1 VNIPDFD
8 VFAKCPTLLIEKS
21 ANHVRITEKHFFLG
35 RQHDLPEPEESKV
48 KATKSAITEFSIK
61 SQRNCKFKFDSA
73 SRGMTSAICLTY
85 PEELRDKLDGRIIKK
100 HFKAF
105 ILAYLREFG
114 LDGRYFWVLEFQRNG
129 NPHFHIVTDCKADI
143 KAQRD
148 FVAARWY
155 KIVGSGLQKHYKAG
169 TSCELVRSQAGVASY
184 IAGYLKK
191 ANQKEVPESFNNVG
205 RFWGG
210 SRNAFEI
217 EMHTSHF
224 EDSMEGV
231 AAARRALRL
240 FRRYKSSKLRELS
253 RQNGIRYKLPKAGG
267 GFVCWS
273 GRSAFEKLMEWQNKE
288 SGVPF

>member
-1 VNIPDFD
+1 MNIADCYTFE
-8 VFAKCPTLLIEKS
+8 KCPTLLIEKS
-21 ANHVRITEKHFFLG
+21 ANHVRIKEENFFLG
-35 RQHDLPEPEESKV
+35 RQHDIAEAKESKV

-85 PEELRDKLDGRIIKK
+85 PEELREKLDGRIIKK

-155 KIVGSGLQKHYKAG
+155 KIVGSGLHKHYKAG

-191 ANQKEVPESFNNVG
+191 ANQKQVPENFHNVG

-210 SRNAFEI
+210 SRKAFEI
-217 EMHTSHF
+217 ETQICRF

-240 FRRYKSSKLRELS
+240 FRRYKSSVLRQLS
-253 RQNGIRYKLPKAGG
+253 RQNGIRYKLPKPGG

-273 GRSAFEKLMEWQNKE
+273 GRSAFEKLFHWQNE
-288 SGVPF
+288 QSGVPW

>member
-1 VNIPDFD
+1 MTNISDLDHFE
-8 VFAKCPTLLIEKS
+8 KCPTLLVEKS
-21 ANHVRITEKHFFLG
+21 VNHVRITEKNFYLS
-35 RQHDLPEPEESKV
+35 RQHDLPESKNQV
-48 KATKSAITEFSIK
+48 KPTKAAIREFSYK

-85 PEELRDKLDGRIIKK
+85 PQEMRDELDGRRIKK

-114 LDGRYFWVLEFQRNG
+114 LDGRYFWVLEFQKNQ

-143 KAQRD
+143 NIQRE

-155 KIVGSGLQKHYKAG
+155 KIVGSGLLKAFRAG
-169 TSCELVRSQAGVASY
+169 TSCEYVRSQSGVASY

-191 ANQKEVPESFNNVG
+191 AEQKQVPENFHNVG

-217 EMHTSHF
+217 ENEIHHF
-224 EDSMEGV
+224 EDSMSGI
-231 AAARRALRL
+231 ASARRALRL
-240 FRRYKSSKLRELS
+240 FRKYKSSKLRELS
-253 RQNGIRYKLPKAGG
+253 RQSGKRYKLPKPGG

-273 GRSAFEKLMEWQNKE
+273 GRPAFEMLMDWENKQSE
-288 SGVPF
+288 VPW

>member
-1 VNIPDFD
+1 MNIADCYAFE
-8 VFAKCPTLLIEKS
+8 KCPTLITERSVK
-21 ANHVRITEKHFFLG
+21 HVRIKEKNFFLG
-35 RQHDLPEPEESKV
+35 RQHDVAEAKPSKV
-48 KATKSAITEFSIK
+48 KPTKSAITEFSIK

-85 PEELRDKLDGRIIKK
+85 PLEMRDELDGRRIKK

-105 ILAYLREFG
+105 ILAYLRKFG
-114 LDGRYFWVLEFQRNG
+114 LDGRYFWVLEFQKNG

-143 KAQRD
+143 KTQRE

-155 KIVGSGLQKHYKAG
+155 KIVGSGLPKALKAG

-191 ANQKEVPESFNNVG
+191 GHQKQVPENFHNVG

-210 SRNAFEI
+210 SKNAFEI
-217 EMHTSHF
+217 ETQVHHF
-224 EDSMEGV
+224 EGSMNGI

-253 RQNGIRYKLPKAGG
+253 KKTGIKYQLPKPGG

-273 GRSAFEKLMEWQNKE
+273 GRAAFDQLMEWQSNQA
-288 SGVPF
+288 GVPF

>member
-1 VNIPDFD
+1 MNIAYCHTFE
-8 VFAKCPTLLIEKS
+8 KCPTLLIEKS
-21 ANHVRITEKHFFLG
+21 ANHVRIKEENFFLG
-35 RQHDLPEPEESKV
+35 RQHDVAEAKESKV

-85 PEELRDKLDGRIIKK
+85 PQEMRETLDGRIIKK

-191 ANQKEVPESFNNVG
+191 ANQKQVPENFHNVG

-210 SRNAFEI
+210 SRKAFEI
-217 EMHTSHF
+217 EKQMFHF

-240 FRRYKSSKLRELS
+240 FRKYKSSVLRQLS
-253 RQNGIRYKLPKAGG
+253 RQNGIRYKLPKPGG

-273 GRSAFEKLMEWQNKE
+273 GRSAFEKLMEWQKQQT
-288 SGVPF
+288 GVPF

>member
-1 VNIPDFD
+1 MNISDFYA
-8 VFAKCPTLLIEKS
+8 FEKCPTLLVEKS
-21 ANHVRITEKHFFLG
+21 ANHVRIKEENFFLG
-35 RQHDLPEPEESKV
+35 RQHDVAEAKESKV

-85 PEELRDKLDGRIIKK
+85 PQEMREVLNGRIIKK

-114 LDGRYFWVLEFQRNG
+114 LNGRYIWVLEFQKNG
-129 NPHFHIVTDCKADI
+129 NPHFHLLTDCKADI
-143 KAQRD
+143 KIQRQ
-148 FVAARWY
+148 FIAARWF
-155 KIVGSGLQKHYKAG
+155 KIVDSRLEKHLKAG
-169 TSCELVRSQAGVASY
+169 TSCEVIRSQAGVASY
-184 IAGYLKK
+184 MASYLKK
-191 ANQKEVPESFNNVG
+191 ADQKQVPENFHNVG

-217 EMHTSHF
+217 EKQIFHF
-224 EDSMEGV
+224 EDSMQGV

-240 FRRYKSSKLRELS
+240 FRKYKSSVLRQLS
-253 RQNGIRYKLPKAGG
+253 MEKGVRYKLPKPGG